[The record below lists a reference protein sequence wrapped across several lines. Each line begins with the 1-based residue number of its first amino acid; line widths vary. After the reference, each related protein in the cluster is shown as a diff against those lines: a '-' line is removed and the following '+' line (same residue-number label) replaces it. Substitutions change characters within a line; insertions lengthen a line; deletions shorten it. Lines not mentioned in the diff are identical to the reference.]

1 MSSDDNPKAHVPH
14 VYTHPHAGQPCRCI
28 KLCTVCKM
36 PESNLIH
43 HIVAAYGTTVPTP
56 QMRNDAQLREDLRVA
71 INRNSR
77 ESRSNTPDHILADYL
92 MQCLQAYEA
101 AHNNTQ
107 VWMDSN
113 PTYGRYVTRADPVQE
128 PDWSEMFRGSKNIV
142 PVEDSVNR
150 VDLMTFGSNEPVATH
165 HQIDDG
171 VVLTKLKEFYESR
184 VDTLDEYVIMASKLR
199 EFIQQFDPDY
209 EAGTNADT

>member
-1 MSSDDNPKAHVPH
+1 MVKKGGRLTPEHKRRIGEGLRRNAVARNEKVREAMSSDDNPKAHVPH
-14 VYTHPHAGQPCRCI
+14 KYTHPHAGQPCRCI

-43 HIVAAYGTTVPTP
+43 HSVAAYGTTTPTP

-77 ESRSNTPDHILADYL
+77 ESRSNTPDHILAAYL

-113 PTYGRYVTRADPVQE
+113 PTLGVYRAPAPADEDDPETWRSLRDSRAGRRLAME
-128 PDWSEMFRGSKNIV
+128 PTEEYEEFELRTLGSE
-142 PVEDSVNR
+142 
-150 VDLMTFGSNEPVATH
+150 EPVARH
-165 HQIDDG
+165 YEP
-171 VVLTKLKEFYESR
+171 VLR
-184 VDTLDEYVIMASKLR
+184 
-199 EFIQQFDPDY
+199 DPD
-209 EAGTNADT
+209 D